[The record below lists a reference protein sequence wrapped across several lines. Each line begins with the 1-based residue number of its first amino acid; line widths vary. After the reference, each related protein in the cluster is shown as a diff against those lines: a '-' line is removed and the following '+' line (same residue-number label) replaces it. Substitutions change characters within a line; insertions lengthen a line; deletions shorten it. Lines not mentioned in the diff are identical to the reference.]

1 MTRGRSIVDSKLS
14 GGKIIFTSGVP
25 SSLHTSI
32 PLVAPYS
39 IDVKYL
45 TVCGGIWNMLSFMS
59 RSITSSVSW
68 YTASV
73 SIFITGFSFCVYVN
87 DITH

>member
-14 GGKIIFTSGVP
+14 GGKIIFASGVP

-45 TVCGGIWNMLSFMS
+45 TVCGGIWNMLSFE
-59 RSITSSVSW
+59 IGELVNLYIKKPVS
-68 YTASV
+68 ARN
-73 SIFITGFSFCVYVN
+73 FHN
-87 DITH
+87 